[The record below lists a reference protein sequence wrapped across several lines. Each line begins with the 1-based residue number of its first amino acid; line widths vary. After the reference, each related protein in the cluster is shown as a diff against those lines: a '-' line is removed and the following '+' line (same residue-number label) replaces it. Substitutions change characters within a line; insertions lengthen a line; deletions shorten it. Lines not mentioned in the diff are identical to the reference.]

1 MSDVFKKKE
10 RYDYLID
17 QLTELEI
24 KYSDLLD
31 TNQENKPNSR
41 ANILLADIKSIK
53 DQLEELDGIH
63 QEYKRFLDNK
73 EEELRKTGDSR
84 EYLEGINKAKSEI
97 NKEVEFLQNLL
108 SNHLDI
114 INKYETAL
122 KTKDSNNVNKELE
135 KHIDIINKLEE
146 YEISIDKDLKFTKD
160 EVSNWENLQLL
171 YDTKDMFTLAINRL
185 IEQKVELQ
193 KIKDDY
199 IKEKVNR

>member
-1 MSDVFKKKE
+1 
-10 RYDYLID
+10 
-17 QLTELEI
+17 
-24 KYSDLLD
+24 
-31 TNQENKPNSR
+31 
-41 ANILLADIKSIK
+41 
-53 DQLEELDGIH
+53 
-63 QEYKRFLDNK
+63 
-73 EEELRKTGDSR
+73 
-84 EYLEGINKAKSEI
+84 
-97 NKEVEFLQNLL
+97 
-108 SNHLDI
+108 LDI

-199 IKEKVNR
+199 IKEKVNK